1 MRRRIG
7 LVTGASRG
15 IGRAIATSLGAHGWH
30 VIVNYR
36 RNRVEAE
43 RTLAEIHG
51 AGGDG
56 TLLQADV
63 AETKDR
69 ERLVSA
75 VIDAHGR
82 IDLLV
87 NNAGIGP
94 RVRTDMLHVGL
105 DSFHEVL
112 ATNLEGAFF
121 LTQLVARRMIELF
134 GENDMGELRIINIGS
149 ISALASSTSR
159 AEYCI
164 SKAALG
170 MATMLW
176 ADRLAEYGI
185 CVYEVRPGIIDTDMT
200 SAVRERYDDLID
212 NQGIVPLDRWGKPS
226 DVAAIVTSIAE
237 GALPFSTGEILY
249 VDGGLHI
256 RRL

>member
-15 IGRAIATSLGAHGWH
+15 IGRAIAVSLGAHRWH
-30 VIVNYR
+30 VIVNFR
-36 RNRVEAE
+36 QNRVEAE
-43 RTLAEIHG
+43 RTLDEVHS

-63 AETKDR
+63 AEPKDR

-75 VIDAHGR
+75 IIDAHGR

-94 RVRTDMLHVGL
+94 RVRTDMLQVGI

-121 LTQLVARRMIELF
+121 LTQLVAKSMIDLF
-134 GENDMGELRIINIGS
+134 GEKSVGELRIINIGS
-149 ISALASSTSR
+149 ISALASSTNR

-176 ADRLAEYGI
+176 AVRLAEYGI
-185 CVYEVRPGIIDTDMT
+185 SVYEVRPGIIDTDMT
-200 SAVRERYDDLID
+200 SAVHERYDDLIS
-212 NQGIVPLDRWGKPS
+212 NQGLVPLKRWGKPS
-226 DVAAIVTSIAE
+226 EVAAIVTSIAE
-237 GALPFSTGEILY
+237 GALPFSTGEIVY